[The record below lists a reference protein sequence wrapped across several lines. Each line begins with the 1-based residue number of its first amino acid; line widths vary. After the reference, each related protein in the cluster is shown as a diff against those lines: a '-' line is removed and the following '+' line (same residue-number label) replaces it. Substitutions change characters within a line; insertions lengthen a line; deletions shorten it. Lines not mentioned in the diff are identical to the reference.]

1 MEQKRVFDY
10 KTIRNQEFIKFNK
23 FESNMFFLV
32 YHCNFIEQT
41 KEFVLTASFELRQE
55 FKRDTYNFRSFQ
67 KCSGYNFPYL
77 PGIEDF
83 LKNNKHTVYTIDKR
97 IGSENIGDSA
107 SLVACEKCDEFIEIL
122 NYNLLTII
130 ESVNNNTMTELRKEI
145 EN

>member
-1 MEQKRVFDY
+1 MEQKRVFEY
-10 KTIRNQEFIKFNK
+10 KTIGEQKFIKFNK
-23 FESNMFFLV
+23 FDDSMFTLTDK
-32 YHCNFIEQT
+32 CNFIEQT
-41 KEFVLTASFELRQE
+41 KEFVSTTTFELKQE

-83 LKNNKHTVYTIDKR
+83 LKNNEHTVYTIDKR
-97 IGSENIGDSA
+97 IGSENINEA
-107 SLVACEKCDEFIEIL
+107 STMVACEKCDEFIEIL